1 MTNFLVSY
9 LKLFEFLPN
18 INTFFKQMVPIQVAG
33 GPTIRAFPKM
43 NPNRE
48 QQLKM
53 QGPAVTVFVGRFI
66 HLFNYYNY
74 L

>member
-1 MTNFLVSY
+1 MEVPMSCF
-9 LKLFEFLPN
+9 
-18 INTFFKQMVPIQVAG
+18 QMVPIQVAG
-33 GPTIRAFPKM
+33 APTIRAYPKM

-53 QGPAVTVFVGRFI
+53 QGPAVTVFVGMFI
-66 HLFNYYNY
+66 FLAQKCDIINVCA